1 MSPLAYNRRVRPPD
15 ETVRS
20 LQLEPI
26 GVVHSP
32 SSSKVDAARQ
42 PAAAADARGTIEL
55 FPGRNFEHALEDLE
69 GWEYVWVLFW
79 FHHNESWRPK
89 VLPPRSTGRR
99 RGVFATRSP
108 HRPNPIGLS
117 AVRLERVE
125 GLTLHVAGVDMLDGT
140 PVLDIK
146 PYVAYSDAHPGARSG
161 WLEDTVPSRDGV
173 APPDPVSGFAVTFEP
188 LAAQQAAWIEART
201 GLAIRGRIVRTLTLG
216 PQPHPYRR
224 IKRDDDG
231 LRLAVKD
238 WRVRFAV
245 TGREV
250 RVSAILSGYRTA
262 QLAGRGTLGR
272 DTLAAHRD
280 FVAAFPVPAR
290 SPADPGDG
298 SPHAA

>member
-1 MSPLAYNRRVRPPD
+1 MKPPD

-26 GVVHSP
+26 GIVHSP
-32 SSSKVDAARQ
+32 SSTKVDAARQ
-42 PAAAADARGTIEL
+42 PAAAGDARGTIEL
-55 FPGRNFEHALEDLE
+55 FPGRNFEHALEDLA
-69 GWEYVWVLFW
+69 GWEYIWVLFW

-161 WLEDTVPSRDGV
+161 WLEGAAAGADAAT
-173 APPDPVSGFAVTFEP
+173 PPDPVPGFAVTFES
-188 LAAQQAAWIEART
+188 LAAQQAEWIEART
-201 GLAIRGRIVRTLTLG
+201 GLGLRERIVATLSLG

-224 IKRDDDG
+224 IKSDDEG

-238 WRVRFAV
+238 WRVRFTAD
-245 TGREV
+245 GREL
-250 RVSAILSGYRTA
+250 RVTAIRSGYRAT
-262 QLAGRGTLGR
+262 QLSGHGTVSA
-272 DTLAAHRD
+272 DTLAAHRE
-280 FVAAFPVPAR
+280 FVAAFPAPA
-290 SPADPGDG
+290 PAPAPHRDG